1 MAEGILKH
9 KLKALGL
16 SRQIRVDS
24 AGVMASPIKC
34 RPDLRAQKVMLK
46 HGLDISGIRSR
57 RFTDKDFEH
66 DLILVMDS
74 EQQQYLAEAFPGSDA
89 QQVKLLA
96 SYMQQQQDR
105 QIPDPY
111 YGNAKGFDH
120 VYQLLDVATDALLQ
134 QLKERLL

>member
-16 SRQIRVDS
+16 NRQIRVDS

-34 RPDLRAQKVMLK
+34 RPDLRAQKVTLK
-46 HGLDISGIRSR
+46 HGIDISGLRSR
-57 RFTDKDFEH
+57 RFSEKDFDH
-66 DLILVMDS
+66 DHILVMDS
-74 EQQQYLAEAFPGSDA
+74 EQQQYLADNCSELNAERIR
-89 QQVKLLA
+89 LLL
-96 SYMQQQQDR
+96 SYVRPHGEQ

-111 YGNAKGFDH
+111 YGNAQGFGH

-134 QLKERLL
+134 QLLKKTF